1 MNIPVTLYT
10 KATCPY
16 CIRAKQLLN
25 HKGVT
30 FTEIDMPSISD
41 EERSALAQKTNNY
54 RTVPQIFIGE
64 KFIGGCDDLTK
75 LEQSGQLD
83 VLLAG

>member
-1 MNIPVTLYT
+1 MSSVTIYT

-25 HKGVT
+25 NKGVN
-30 FTEIDMPSISD
+30 FTEIDMFSVSD
-41 EERSALAQKTNNY
+41 ADKAKLAQKTNNY

-75 LEQSGQLD
+75 LDNDGLLD
-83 VLLAG
+83 ILLAN